1 MAPAAEL
8 TSVAADLRELAASVG
23 ASAAAVSTEELEL
36 LRRVQELL
44 LARRAAAVR
53 LKTPLDGDAAVE
65 DADQPVFSVRNLNF
79 KYPNQAE
86 AVLVNANFRVYPRQ
100 RILLV
105 GVNGAGKSTLL
116 RTVCGYH
123 IAEWEKFEVAGLDSG
138 TSVPWSDQFRGL
150 AYLGGNW
157 KQQSGFTGPEPYSR
171 DIRAGDMVRRASL
184 PSRSRPLR
192 VC

>member
-1 MAPAAEL
+1 M
-8 TSVAADLRELAASVG
+8 
-23 ASAAAVSTEELEL
+23 EELEL
-36 LRRVQELL
+36 LRAVQRLA
-44 LARRAAAVR
+44 LARRAAAASA
-53 LKTPLDGDAAVE
+53 TPANPLDGDAAMSEV
-65 DADQPVFSVRNLNF
+65 QPVFSVRNLNF

-86 AVLVNANFRVYPRQ
+86 AVLVNANFAVYPRQ

-150 AYLGGNW
+150 AYLGGQW

-171 DIRAGDMVRRASL
+171 DIRAGDMVSQTPYPALPAGARLCATCPLIACVPRMLRADSPSSPAL
-184 PSRSRPLR
+184 PPNR
-192 VC
+192 